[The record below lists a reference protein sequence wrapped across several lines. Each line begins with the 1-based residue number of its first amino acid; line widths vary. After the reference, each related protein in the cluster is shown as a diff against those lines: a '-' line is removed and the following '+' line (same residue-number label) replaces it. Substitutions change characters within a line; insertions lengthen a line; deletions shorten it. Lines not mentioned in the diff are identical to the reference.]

1 MNTKLKTWI
10 SAARLRTLP
19 LSVSGIITGTALA
32 IEYNTFSWNI
42 FMYAIFT
49 TLGLQ
54 ILSNFANDYGD
65 GIKGTDNHERVGPMR
80 ALQSGIITDK
90 EMKKAM
96 IFTSVIT
103 MLFALALI
111 YAAFGSEN
119 FLFSVLFFLLGL
131 ASIAA
136 AIKYTVGESAYG
148 YRGLG
153 DIFVFIFFGLLSVL
167 GMFFL
172 YRHQLSAILVLPAI
186 SIGLLSTAV
195 LNLNNMRDRISDE
208 NAGKHTLVVKLGSKN
223 AKKYHYSLILIAL
236 ITQICFVFF
245 TENYWLSL
253 TFIAFI
259 PLVLHVTTVVEN
271 TVPKNLDPEL
281 KKVALSTFLFSLLFL
296 VGALL

>member
-19 LSVSGIITGTALA
+19 LSVAGIITGTALA
-32 IEYNTFSWNI
+32 VEYKTFSWDI
-42 FMYAIFT
+42 FIYAIFT

-65 GIKGTDNHERVGPMR
+65 GVKGTDNNERVGPMR
-80 ALQSGIITDK
+80 ALQSGIITDT

-96 IFTSVIT
+96 IITSVIT

-119 FLFSVLFFLLGL
+119 FMFSVLFFLLGL
-131 ASIAA
+131 LSVAA

-153 DIFVFIFFGLLSVL
+153 DIFVFLFFGLLSVL

-172 YRHQLSAILVLPAI
+172 YWHQLYVLLVLPAI

-195 LNLNNMRDRISDE
+195 LNLNNMRDRISDK
-208 NAGKHTLVVKLGSKN
+208 NAGKHTLVVKLGAEK

-236 ITQICFVFF
+236 LSQLLFVIL
-245 TENYWLSL
+245 TKNYWLGL
-253 TFIAFI
+253 AFIAFI
-259 PLVLHVTTVVEN
+259 PLLIHLKTVAEN
-271 TVPKNLDPEL
+271 TIPKDLDPEL